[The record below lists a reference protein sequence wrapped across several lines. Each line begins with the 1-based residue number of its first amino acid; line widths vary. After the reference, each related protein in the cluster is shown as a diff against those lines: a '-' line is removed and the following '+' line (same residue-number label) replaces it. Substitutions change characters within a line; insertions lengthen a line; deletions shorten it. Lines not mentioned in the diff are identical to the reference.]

1 MIFGV
6 VGYPP
11 PPSHP
16 GMGVA
21 VARSALLLMFAL
33 VLMILALV
41 SFCFGPVSFVLV
53 FFLSASIMIPGGL
66 TVFGLVASFLLVFFT
81 DLSSGLSALG
91 VRSGLC
97 ALACLRSLGWG
108 LLIALSGLRI
118 LRARNPALSSLLALA
133 FFGFGLAFFCLS
145 AAFLFRGCFVVLIIL
160 RNGLGAVSGQSHRNV
175 QIERGR

>member
-1 MIFGV
+1 
-6 VGYPP
+6 
-11 PPSHP
+11 
-16 GMGVA
+16 MGVA
-21 VARSALLLMFAL
+21 VARSALLLMFVL
-33 VLMILALV
+33 VLRILALV

-145 AAFLFRGCFVVLIIL
+145 AAFLFSGCCVVLITL
-160 RNGLGAVSGQSHRNV
+160 HDG
-175 QIERGR
+175 RGTVGG